1 MVMRITEAMTLV
13 SGRHPRSGPAI
24 APFPLDAP
32 EDDIRAS
39 RGRPV
44 VLLVDDIDDCRDVY
58 GQFLKHTGYDVV
70 EASDGF
76 EALAKAGALVPDIIV
91 MDLWMPHLDGWESI
105 RRLKSAPATARIPI
119 LVLTGDAYAQA
130 RTEAEAAGCQA
141 YMVKPCLPMDVAAAV
156 GRLVMESRS
165 GGSPPAVKVL
175 SERRAAG
182 AGGRRE
188 SETGGGVLASVVA
201 DVERRSQEL
210 SRELGAL
217 DAELQGAPAGSDV
230 VRARLRKAEEATAA
244 LSRHVEAL
252 KLIARSADVTIT
264 IPARRPR
271 KP

>member
-1 MVMRITEAMTLV
+1 MTLV
-13 SGRHPRSGPAI
+13 SGRHTRSGPAI

-32 EDDIRAS
+32 EDDVRAT

-58 GQFLKHTGYDVV
+58 GQFLRHTGYEVV

-76 EALAKAGALVPDIIV
+76 EALAKASALAPDIIV

-105 RRLKSAPATARIPI
+105 RRLKSSPATARIPI

-156 GRLVMESRS
+156 GRLVMASRA
-165 GGSPPAVKVL
+165 GDTPPPVKVL
-175 SERRAAG
+175 QERRS
-182 AGGRRE
+182 GGRRE
-188 SETGGGVLASVVA
+188 SETGGGVLASVVD

-217 DAELQGAPAGSDV
+217 HAELQGAPEGEA
-230 VRARLRKAEEATAA
+230 VRARLRKAEEASAA

-252 KLIARSADVTIT
+252 KLIARSADVRIT